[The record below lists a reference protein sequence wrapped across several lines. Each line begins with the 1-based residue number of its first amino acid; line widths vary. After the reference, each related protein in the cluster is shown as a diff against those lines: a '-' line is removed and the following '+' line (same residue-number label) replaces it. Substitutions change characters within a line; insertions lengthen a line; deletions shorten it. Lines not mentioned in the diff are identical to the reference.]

1 MKMQEQMNELTATL
15 EHAGISFEQHM
26 GSMVTFQIAG
36 GECQVFPSQ
45 TYDGK
50 LFVRY
55 TGTARVDT
63 ADDALRLC
71 GVIE

>member
-1 MKMQEQMNELTATL
+1 MKMQEQMRELTCSL
-15 EHAGISFEQHM
+15 EHAGIDFEQHM
-26 GSMVTFQIAG
+26 GGMVTFQIAG

-63 ADDALRLC
+63 AEDALRLC
-71 GVIE
+71 GVVE